1 MAGNSAVQVDKVRLL
16 GKVLIEGS
24 IKAMT
29 GLHIGGAATGL
40 EIGGIDNVVV
50 RNPMNNQPYIPGS
63 SLKGKMR
70 SLLEKA
76 YGLNQNKEIRKEEPK
91 VRHHECEN
99 LEEYKKCPVCQIFGV
114 AGERTFSMPT
124 RLMVRDSFLLPDT
137 LDVENLTYKD
147 GKTELPYTESKWEAV
162 IDRITSAA
170 VPRQIERVPAGAQFE
185 FKMVYDLYNNDE
197 DVDRLGKVLESLLYL
212 ENDYLGGM
220 GTRGSGQIKFRG
232 ITITLRPHE
241 FYSDLES
248 EEPLGTFESVQKAKE
263 GLKEILKK
271 IKSRLETETEEK

>member
-1 MAGNSAVQVDKVRLL
+1 MARNSAVQVDKVRLL
-16 GKVLIEGS
+16 GKVLIEGT
-24 IKAMT
+24 IEAMT

-40 EIGGIDNVVV
+40 EIGGIDSVVV

-99 LEEYKKCPVCQIFGV
+99 LEEYKKCPVCPIFGV
-114 AGERTFSMPT
+114 ASEQGFGMPT
-124 RLMVRDSFLLPDT
+124 RLMVRDSFLLLDK

-170 VPRQIERVPAGAQFE
+170 VPRQIERVPAGAQFKFE
-185 FKMVYDLYNNDE
+185 MVYDLYNNDE
-197 DVDRLGKVLESLLYL
+197 DVARLGKVLESLLYL
-212 ENDYLGGM
+212 QNDYLGGM
-220 GTRGSGQIKFRG
+220 GTRGSGQVKFYG
-232 ITITLRPHE
+232 ITLTFRPHE
-241 FYSDLES
+241 FYSDLKS
-248 EEPLGTFESVQKAKE
+248 EEPLGTYESVQKAREK
-263 GLKEILKK
+263 LRVILEK
-271 IKSRLETETEEK
+271 IKSRLKTETE